1 MRLLILLTFLLTF
14 SSYAQ
19 DSFSSEDYNV
29 SRNDLETNIFKK
41 DTTANALVIYEYGNS
56 YINKNTFFLNFEY
69 KQKLKILKRDG
80 FEKATIKIYLY
91 NSNKKKEKVTD
102 IYAETQNLVDGKVV
116 RTKLNKDQIFTERYN
131 ANYTLVKF
139 TMPNVQEGS
148 VITYRY
154 EMESPFIY
162 KYKGWEFQDDIPK
175 IHSEYHT
182 SIPAIYEY
190 NIKLVGQLPLVKNET
205 GRKNRCIEGGNGTYA
220 DCFTADYVMNN
231 IPAFVE
237 EDYMTTRDNYLS
249 KIDYELRIIRYFD
262 GTVDNI
268 TKTWETADKE
278 LKTDENIGR
287 QLNKNVASNVTI
299 ADSILS
305 ETNLL
310 KRAKGIYK
318 YVQNNFTWNER
329 YGIYNESSVKELTR
343 EKSGSVAEI
352 NILLHN
358 LLEEYDIEVSPVLMS
373 TRGNGLPTKIYP
385 VISDF
390 NYLIVQAKINNKT
403 YLLDATDEYLS
414 FGELPFRCLNQY
426 GRKLDFKKGSEWIDI
441 APKKVST
448 IVYKAELSV
457 NEDELIEGQL
467 HASSSGY
474 HAIPLKKAYF
484 SNKQDYVNYFNEKN
498 SNIEVID
505 HSTKTKEKSEFIFDE
520 DFEIEYSPE
529 AVGDNIYI
537 NPFIFNF
544 FKENPFKLQ
553 ERTYPIDFGYKDAYL
568 YNLTLELNDLYEVVE
583 MPESKTFNLPNN
595 TGQVNFISKTENNQ
609 VKIYL
614 KINFSKAIY
623 EQEYYSYLKDFMSN
637 VVDIQNNSLIVIKKK

>member
-190 NIKLVGQLPLVKNET
+190 NIKLVGQLPLSKNET
-205 GRKNRCIEGGNGTYA
+205 GRKNRCVEGGNGTYA

-287 QLNKNVASNVTI
+287 QLNKNVASNVSI

-305 ETNLL
+305 EPNLL

-498 SNIEVID
+498 SNVEVID
-505 HSTKTKEKSEFIFDE
+505 HSTKTKEKSDFIFDE
-520 DFEIEYSPE
+520 NFEIEYLPE
-529 AVGDNIYI
+529 TVGDNIYI

-568 YNLTLELNDLYEVVE
+568 YNLTLDLNDLYEVVE